1 MTDRHDDEDHDLCPD
16 NLHEAFERG
25 VREII
30 ENARRTNRI
39 RQSIKYPSK
48 VKRELE
54 QLDNALRKLSLEAR
68 SSLWDAEMDTPF
80 CSPLLV
86 LQKRIGLAVGDHR
99 TGRSKRDAV
108 RQSIGR
114 DAASLWTTHG
124 GDINA
129 AKFVDFLQGL
139 IEAAGFG
146 GNPLGGGKVRI
157 DSTTLAEEMR
167 KEFAKCAPPR
177 WDRF

>member
-1 MTDRHDDEDHDLCPD
+1 MTDRYDDEYHGHCPD
-16 NLHEAFERG
+16 KLREAFEMG

-68 SSLWDAEMDTPF
+68 SSLWDTEVDTPF
-80 CSPLLV
+80 SSPLLV
-86 LQKRIGLAVGDHR
+86 LQKRIGLAVGGHR

-108 RQSIGR
+108 RQSLGR

-129 AKFVDFLQGL
+129 SEFLEFLEEL
-139 IEAAGFG
+139 IDAAGFG
-146 GNPLGGGKVRI
+146 GDPLGGGKVRI

-167 KEFAKCAPPR
+167 EKFARCAPPR